1 MYSCSLR
8 PSFFAF
14 ILKTILAHVRSCVT
28 GCIWTWHTP
37 PPFTLRILL
46 PFSTPSLGLGKRF
59 LPLIMEAWCGL
70 FVSAGGATFG
80 VFALVRLRHFK
91 AKRATRW
98 LFTRTF
104 SFFFALALRSS
115 AVHAPLPV
123 CGSFFLGAL
132 ANHSPTTPRVHRHT
146 QKQHNVVKNTD
157 KHTRSPRPWLFF
169 PPLSP
174 PVKCTVMWQWA
185 QSSAERASNL
195 TRYLQLVVVL
205 LGGSQSAVPVAQ
217 VRMTGFFHRAP
228 PCSRR

>member
-123 CGSFFLGAL
+123 CGSFFFGCTCKSLPH
-132 ANHSPTTPRVHRHT
+132 HSPCAQTHTKTAQCCKKHRQTHT
-146 QKQHNVVKNTD
+146 QPAPLALF
-157 KHTRSPRPWLFF
+157 SPFI
-169 PPLSP
+169 ST
-174 PVKCTVMWQWA
+174 C
-185 QSSAERASNL
+185 
-195 TRYLQLVVVL
+195 
-205 LGGSQSAVPVAQ
+205 
-217 VRMTGFFHRAP
+217 
-228 PCSRR
+228 